1 MRFVR
6 TAPLTEFF
14 QIELSLNEF
23 FVFARP
29 VIDAFACATL
39 ELE

>member
-1 MRFVR
+1 MRLMRF
-6 TAPLTEFF
+6 APLAILF